1 MTLFHILNTISF
13 STQNFRTFV
22 KNMTN
27 KCLQLLLLLKDDGS
41 FQLIAFKQLRKHW
54 NSYLNLSLSIV
65 FSVQMK
71 LQYYKLYQGNTSH
84 SYIVCV
90 DSAEIR
96 DQCSGFIKIFLFH
109 WSLIHAKRSI
119 DTHCLLV
126 YVFTT
131 LHKFCKPQIGRKMTR
146 FIQIRHAVLQ
156 HVSLWYKSPTKEE
169 SDSQI
174 SMHTWAAL
182 QPGSNHELLMYSSQ
196 PSCLR
201 FQHNPAIMML
211 LRWKMQTFFVSL
223 WAWITYSLT
232 LGQIND
238 RNDNW
243 QNMKNN

>member
-1 MTLFHILNTISF
+1 
-13 STQNFRTFV
+13 
-22 KNMTN
+22 MTN

-131 LHKFCKPQIGRKMTR
+131 LHKFWQGSFKSDTLCCSRSVYGIKVQQKERVTPKSVCTR
-146 FIQIRHAVLQ
+146 EQLCSQAVIMNYWCIHLN
-156 HVSLWYKSPTKEE
+156 P
-169 SDSQI
+169 
-174 SMHTWAAL
+174 AACVF
-182 QPGSNHELLMYSSQ
+182 SIIQ
-196 PSCLR
+196 PSWCCWDEKCKL
-201 FQHNPAIMML
+201 
-211 LRWKMQTFFVSL
+211 SL
-223 WAWITYSLT
+223 FHFEPELPVVWP
-232 LGQIND
+232 
-238 RNDNW
+238 
-243 QNMKNN
+243 